1 MRDIRVYTEAPLD
14 SGLASALASGRK
26 LALPAQAA
34 QHVIKV
40 LRLRSGAE
48 MTIFDGQGGEYRAR
62 LELAGR
68 GEAWVELH
76 EHLPLE
82 RESPLQIT
90 LLQGLARGERM
101 DWVMQKATELGV
113 QRIVPVSTARS
124 VVQLDADR
132 GDKRSAHW
140 RAVAAAA
147 CEQCGRNRL
156 PTIDPPLK
164 LAAALQA
171 VTTPALRLVLNPES
185 TVTLGAA
192 LASHAAV
199 APYAALTSH
208 AAVAANQPIA
218 LLVGPEGGLDDD
230 ELELAVRSGFRGVR
244 LGPRILRT
252 ETAGIAALAALQ
264 CLAGDLA

>member
-1 MRDIRVYTEAPLD
+1 MRDIRVYLEAP
-14 SGLASALASGRK
+14 LASALASARK
-26 LALPAQAA
+26 LALPAPAA
-34 QHVIKV
+34 RHVLKV
-40 LRLRSGAE
+40 LRLRSGAAI
-48 MTIFDGQGGEYRAR
+48 TIFDGQGGEYRAR

-68 GEAWVELH
+68 GEAWVELAA
-76 EHLPLE
+76 HLPIE
-82 RESPLQIT
+82 RESPLHIT

-147 CEQCGRNRL
+147 CEQCGRNTL

-171 VTTPALRLVLNPES
+171 VAHPTLRLVLNPES
-185 TVTLGAA
+185 AVTLGAA
-192 LASHAAV
+192 VGSQAAV
-199 APYAALTSH
+199 NRT
-208 AAVAANQPIA
+208 IA
-218 LLVGPEGGLDDD
+218 LFVGPEGGLDHD
-230 ELELAVRSGFRGVR
+230 ELALAEHSGFQGVR

>member
-1 MRDIRVYTEAPLD
+1 MRDIRVFLEAP
-14 SGLASALASGRK
+14 LASALASARR
-26 LALPAQAA
+26 LALPAPAA
-34 QHVIKV
+34 QHLLKV
-40 LRLRSGAE
+40 LRLRSGAAI
-48 MTIFDGQGGEYRAR
+48 TIFDGKGGEYRAR

-68 GEAWVELH
+68 GEAWVELA
-76 EHLPLE
+76 EHLAIE
-82 RESPLQIT
+82 RESPLHIT

-113 QRIVPVSTARS
+113 QRIAPVSTARS
-124 VVQLDADR
+124 VVQLDAYR
-132 GDKRSAHW
+132 GDSRSAHW

-147 CEQCGRNRL
+147 CEQCGRNTL
-156 PTIDPPLK
+156 PIIDPLLR

-171 VTTPALRLVLNPES
+171 VAHPTLRLVLNAES
-185 TVTLGAA
+185 AVTLGAA
-192 LASHAAV
+192 VGSPMAV
-199 APYAALTSH
+199 ALPGTGEG
-208 AAVAANQPIA
+208 AANRPIA

-230 ELELAVRSGFRGVR
+230 ELALAKHSGFQGVR